1 MQDLQGAEMKASD
14 PEVEDGIDAFWSAQH
29 AIRLLRSVLI
39 VLIGIGGISVFV
51 LSAHENPRLE
61 NLLGVA
67 VAVIGCIGL
76 FLQRWGKHRTAIA
89 LTLWSTWVAVSF
101 WGYQVIGLR
110 TPGLWMYPMLIV
122 LVGWMLGR
130 RPVLWMTVLS
140 ALNLVG
146 LYVVETSGWMVFT
159 VTRKPLDFLLVS
171 LTVVAIAGLF
181 AVFVSEGFRR
191 QYQRQVNLAA
201 ELQARLDALHRAEAR
216 AAQLFFANPLPCMVS
231 RLSDGLIREVNDAW
245 VRDLGWSR
253 DEIVGK
259 TAMDF
264 GFWQSPEERVQ
275 VMDALLANRRAPLRS
290 MQMPN
295 QRGEAR
301 SYLISG
307 ELIEFEGEQQ
317 VLSTLFDQTQRLQ
330 AEEEVR
336 RLNATLETRVE
347 ERTAELKK
355 VIGDLRET
363 QEELLHSE
371 RLASLGS
378 LVAGISH
385 DLNTP
390 IGNTLTVAT
399 TLQDRVRE
407 FNATMAKGELKKSA
421 LLDFLHVTE
430 EMGDLLVRSCRRA
443 AELVASF
450 KQVAA
455 DQASERRRVFDLK
468 ELVDDVLVTLH
479 PTYKQQPWI
488 FASDVPEGIACDS
501 FPGPL
506 GQVLS
511 NLVQNACVHG
521 LAEQSEGHIEI
532 SASHPVEG
540 WLRLTVRDDGCGMDP
555 GTLARVFDPFFT
567 TRLGRGGSGLGLS
580 VSYRIV
586 TSLLGGAISVES
598 EPGKGTC
605 FTVMFPVRAPNSL

>member
-1 MQDLQGAEMKASD
+1 MRAGGQSEGWKTM
-14 PEVEDGIDAFWSAQH
+14 GTDAGLDDFGLARDIGRMTRH
-29 AIRLLRSVLI
+29 LMVVLLIIGVVATI
-39 VLIGIGGISVFV
+39 VL
-51 LSAHENPRLE
+51 LPRDDFGPT
-61 NLLGVA
+61 NLLGA
-67 VAVIGCIGL
+67 LLALLSAIGL
-76 FLQRWGKHRTAIA
+76 VLQRLGQTSLVIAGIIWGGW
-89 LTLWSTWVAVSF
+89 LLVSLWIYLVLGV
-101 WGYQVIGLR
+101 R
-110 TPGLWMYPMLIV
+110 TPALYSYPVYIMLA
-122 LVGWMLGR
+122 GWMLGR
-130 RPVLWMTVLS
+130 PQALLMSVLS
-140 ALNLVG
+140 IINL
-146 LYVVETSGWMVFT
+146 
-159 VTRKPLDFLLVS
+159 
-171 LTVVAIAGLF
+171 LTVYWLEASGRLQFETVRIPFDYLIVTLAVIVLAAVF
-181 AVFVSEGFRR
+181 AVYVSEGFRR
-191 QYQRQVNLAA
+191 QYRRQTELADTLRSRVA
-201 ELQARLDALHRAEAR
+201 ELHRAEAR
-216 AAQLFFANPLPCMVS
+216 AAQLFLSNPLPCMVS
-231 RLSDGLIREVNDAW
+231 RLADGLIREVNDAW

-264 GFWQSPEERVQ
+264 GFWQSAEERFQ
-275 VMDALLANRRAPLRS
+275 VMEALVSKRQAPLRA
-290 MQMPN
+290 MQMTN

-330 AEEEVR
+330 AEAEVR

-355 VIGDLRET
+355 VIGDLRDT

-468 ELVDDVLVTLH
+468 ELVDDVLMTLR
-479 PTYKQQPWI
+479 PTYKHQPWT
-488 FASDVPEGIACDS
+488 FASDIPEGVACDS

-521 LAEQSEGHIEI
+521 LGEQSAGRIEI

-605 FTVMFPVRAPNSL
+605 FTVMFPVKAPSSL